1 MKILGWEALSQGTFR
16 PLGSGAVHRELCAA
30 VTVDG
35 GQRNSLEAGVSKTG
49 PVVLHRTVVRSNC
62 WQAQSEQPLSQEL
75 LALDPPLSLTDVI
88 KCIKELPVL
97 GLRLSDVM
105 FLRTMGER
113 LAGAPPGQQSGS
125 KPNTE
130 PFLGGNHQ
138 HVACVSLLLQTAL
151 NPPHTWLG

>member
-1 MKILGWEALSQGTFR
+1 ML
-16 PLGSGAVHRELCAA
+16 PL
-30 VTVDG
+30 
-35 GQRNSLEAGVSKTG
+35 
-49 PVVLHRTVVRSNC
+49 
-62 WQAQSEQPLSQEL
+62 
-75 LALDPPLSLTDVI
+75 LSLTDI

-105 FLRTMGER
+105 LLRTMGER

-125 KPNTE
+125 KLSTE

-151 NPPHTWLG
+151 NPPHAWLG